1 MKRLRRWLR
10 RTAIGL
16 AVLAVMFSCMQVIP
30 YGRTHDNPEHRIEPK
45 WDSPRTRELAVR
57 ACFGC
62 HSNETQWPWYSN
74 VAPISWNVISH
85 VNDGRGSMNF
95 SNWPEGPEEAG
106 DLLDKVC
113 KEVKNGHMPIP
124 QYTWMHAEATLTDAD
139 RKRLCDWAN
148 KAAGDLY

>member
-1 MKRLRRWLR
+1 MGRLLKRLIFVSLALFIAIQVVRPA
-10 RTAIGL
+10 RTNPASDPGKAITKRL
-16 AVLAVMFSCMQVIP
+16 AVPADVKAILDRSC
-30 YGRTHDNPEHRIEPK
+30 RD
-45 WDSPRTRELAVR
+45 
-57 ACFGC
+57 C
-62 HSNETQWPWYSN
+62 HSHDTEWPWYSN

-95 SNWPEGPEEAG
+95 SDWPEGPEEAG

-124 QYTWMHAEATLTDAD
+124 QYTWLHSASKLTDAD
-139 RKRLCDWAN
+139 RKRLCEWSN